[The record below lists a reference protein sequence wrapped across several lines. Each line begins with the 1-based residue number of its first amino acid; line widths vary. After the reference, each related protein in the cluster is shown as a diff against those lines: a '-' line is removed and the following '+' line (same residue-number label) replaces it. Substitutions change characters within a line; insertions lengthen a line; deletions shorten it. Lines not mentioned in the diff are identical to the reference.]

1 MSATTAPRL
10 ISIALWAGAL
20 LACAA
25 ERPDLRT
32 PNEIAAP
39 SLEDWRAAAHGL
51 ADDIADDIAP
61 DVAARSVLGPA
72 SLAPTPPSDLGPASL
87 APIEGSAPTFFR
99 DLLLADLIENGV
111 PIVEEDDAASLRIA
125 CRATPIDVLPNPR
138 GPVTARPT
146 HPGEMMVL
154 CLIAHDG
161 AYLAVEERSLSM
173 PVRPEPSPKGIVI
186 EVTG

>member
-1 MSATTAPRL
+1 MSATTAHRL
-10 ISIALWAGAL
+10 IPIALWAGAL
-20 LACAA
+20 LACTAKPLPD
-25 ERPDLRT
+25 PDLRT

-51 ADDIADDIAP
+51 ADDIAGDIP
-61 DVAARSVLGPA
+61 R
-72 SLAPTPPSDLGPASL
+72 PSDLGPASL

-111 PIVEEDDAASLRIA
+111 PIVEEDGAASLRIA
-125 CRATPIDVLPNPR
+125 CRATPIDVVPNPR

-161 AYLAVEERSLSM
+161 AYLAVQERSLSM
-173 PVRPEPSPKGIVI
+173 PVRPAPPPKGIVI